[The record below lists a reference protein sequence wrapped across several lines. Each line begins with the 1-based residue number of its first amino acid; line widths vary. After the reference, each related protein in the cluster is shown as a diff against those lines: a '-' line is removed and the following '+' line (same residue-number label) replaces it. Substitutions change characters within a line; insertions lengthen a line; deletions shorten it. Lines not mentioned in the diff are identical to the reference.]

1 MKRTVVSL
9 VFSVTLL
16 MFWSS
21 RAVSATGDFIDP
33 TKLRDGI
40 RISVGQ
46 EFAVVFDQH
55 GERLVNPRRVQGS
68 QKRPTVTLKFYV
80 PPDHKN
86 ILVFIIGSSYPRI
99 VRYRAA
105 ARAKGY
111 RDFIETN
118 MLPLNP
124 KVPVYEGWSD
134 PYVELILFD
143 FHLTN
148 EKTPKTA

>member
-1 MKRTVVSL
+1 MKRILLSFACAAWL
-9 VFSVTLL
+9 SASVA
-16 MFWSS
+16 FGA
-21 RAVSATGDFIDP
+21 RGDFIDP
-33 TKLRDGI
+33 TKLHDNVRI
-40 RISVGQ
+40 RVGE

-68 QKRPTVTLKFYV
+68 QKRPTGTLKFYV

-86 ILVFIIGSSYPRI
+86 ILVLIIGSSYPRI

-124 KVPVYEGWSD
+124 KVLVYEGWID

>member
-1 MKRTVVSL
+1 MKRIAISL
-9 VFSVTLL
+9 VLSAALL
-16 MFWSS
+16 IMLPSLALAA
-21 RAVSATGDFIDP
+21 RGDFIDP
-33 TKLRDGI
+33 TKLRDSV

-46 EFAVVFDQH
+46 EFAVAFDQR
-55 GERLVNPRRVQGS
+55 GDRLVNPRRVQGA
-68 QKRPTVTLKFYV
+68 QKRPAVTLKFYV
-80 PPDHKN
+80 PRDHKDL
-86 ILVFIIGSSYPRI
+86 LVLIIGSSYPRI

-124 KVPVYEGWSD
+124 NVPVYEGWSD

-143 FHLTN
+143 LHLTN
-148 EKTPKTA
+148 EKPPKAA